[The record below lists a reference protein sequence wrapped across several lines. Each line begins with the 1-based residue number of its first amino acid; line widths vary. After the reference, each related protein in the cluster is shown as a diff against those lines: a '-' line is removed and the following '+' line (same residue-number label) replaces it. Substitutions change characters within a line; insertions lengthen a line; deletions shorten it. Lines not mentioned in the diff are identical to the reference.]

1 MTQGQK
7 IHSGEGRR
15 KSIGCSLSLSPVKR
29 QYTFI
34 GHIFTFIME
43 DVV

>member
-1 MTQGQK
+1 MRQGQK
-7 IHSGEGRR
+7 IHSGKGRR

-29 QYTFI
+29 QFI